1 LVDYGDRDRQRSDQ
15 LDLAYETRDFYEC
28 YGGRTTPLHEHLAS
42 LPFRL
47 CITTSPDDFMF
58 NAFAS
63 AGKTPQRAVY
73 RFNSSEE
80 LTIPEPTELKPL
92 VFHLY
97 GHPTD
102 PASLVLTER
111 NLIDFLLKVGAKDP
125 PLPHRITGQL
135 GNPSTTFLFIGF
147 GFHNWY
153 LRVLL
158 QVLSSYSQGNSAA
171 ALEDPSFFREP
182 DKEVTVGFFA
192 GGRWSI
198 NFPNLS
204 WTTFSDQLSK
214 AFKQQ
219 SNKIA
224 PAAAPAAP
232 AGAPKVFLCYTR
244 ADEDIVDRLR
254 DDLQARGI
262 AIYQDKQNLRGGDQ
276 WDTVL
281 MDVID
286 NQVDYVVVAQSTN
299 MFGEAK
305 GYCSKEIN
313 RAMAQQEF
321 YFGFNFV
328 IPVNIDSCQ
337 IYEKLKGRL
346 SIDIRTPAGVEKL
359 VASIKDDWARRP
371 IGQRSR
377 KPLAAGA

>member
-1 LVDYGDRDRQRSDQ
+1 
-15 LDLAYETRDFYEC
+15 
-28 YGGRTTPLHEHLAS
+28 
-42 LPFRL
+42 
-47 CITTSPDDFMF
+47 
-58 NAFAS
+58 
-63 AGKTPQRAVY
+63 
-73 RFNSSEE
+73 
-80 LTIPEPTELKPL
+80 
-92 VFHLY
+92 
-97 GHPTD
+97 
-102 PASLVLTER
+102 LVLTER

-158 QVLSSYSQGNSAA
+158 QVLSSYGQGNSAA
-171 ALEDPSFFREP
+171 ALEDPSFFLEP
-182 DKEVTVGFFA
+182 DREVTVGFFA

-204 WTTFSDQLSK
+204 WTTFSEQLSK

-219 SNKIA
+219 SNRIA

-276 WDTVL
+276 WDTAL

-286 NQVDYVVVAQSTN
+286 TQVNYVVVAQSTN
-299 MFGEAK
+299 MFAEAK

-313 RAMAQQEF
+313 RALEQQEF

-328 IPVNIDSCQ
+328 IPVNIDSCP

-359 VASIKDDWARRP
+359 VVSIMDDWARRP
-371 IGQRSR
+371 IGKRSR